1 MIHWYIAPFPIQ
13 RPRNYS
19 VCFVGTKILVA
30 TIFFM
35 KTRTKEQK
43 STSNDINFCN
53 LREIYPINM
62 VKTYWI
68 LLQKQ
73 SQMLQKRLPKSTF

>member
-1 MIHWYIAPFPIQ
+1 
-13 RPRNYS
+13 
-19 VCFVGTKILVA
+19 
-30 TIFFM
+30 M
-35 KTRTKEQK
+35 KNRTKEQK
-43 STSNDINFCN
+43 STSNDIDFCN

-73 SQMLQKRLPKSTF
+73 SQMFQKLLPKSSF